1 MGTPEDKMRTSWCRR
16 THTDHQSAALVALLA
31 FLFIIHAS
39 LQCFGEER
47 SGVSLNLDPEKVF
60 KAVGRPFAIIDCFC
74 ILDDEKI
81 RSYLQLGCEVKGMG
95 RGHIK
100 RIKDSLQ

>member
-1 MGTPEDKMRTSWCRR
+1 LWKAMKGVD
-16 THTDHQSAALVALLA
+16 AIVLA
-31 FLFIIHAS
+31 VRHM
-39 LQCFGEER
+39 EY
-47 SGVSLNLDPEKVF
+47 LNLDPEKVF